1 MYNNYFGLSE
11 APFSIAPDPRFL
23 YMSEQHREALA
34 HLLFGVASNGGFIL
48 LTGEVGTG
56 KTTVLRCLLEQLPK
70 HTEVAFIL
78 NPKYTVMGLL
88 SAICDDLGIDYSPSS
103 DMKDYVDA
111 LNERLLE
118 NHRNNL
124 QTVLIIDEAQNLS
137 ADVLETIRLLTNL
150 ETNTQKL
157 LQVILV
163 GQPELL
169 EMLERPELRQLNQ
182 RITARYHLR
191 ALRQEELAD
200 YIAHRLSIAGAE
212 GQLFPE
218 ATIKHLYKLTKGVPR
233 LINIVCD
240 RALLGTYVERQN
252 QVRNQTISNAASE
265 VFGKSAHPFSGQ
277 GQLVGR
283 GAVLVVLLGLIVVA
297 ALTPQGR
304 ALLSQMNTAETASSQ
319 KRDSVAAFADPAE
332 MVPTDIEVAEIN
344 TSTQTLELPE
354 QPEQPELPLPEL
366 PELSNPSTWH
376 WQDVEHATATEA
388 LAYKDLLELWG
399 ISYDPRENPSICRF
413 AENHALRCA
422 FFPPDFDDLARL
434 NRPAVL
440 SLFNPQGQKYHATL
454 VSMQDDLAQVKLVG
468 RLHWVLLDD
477 LRLWL
482 DGRAT
487 VVWRKP
493 DAYTGLLAPG
503 DTGPMIGW
511 LDEQLA
517 TIQGRAPLA
526 ELPETYDESFV
537 RQVRRFQSSRGL
549 RADGVVGPRTIIQIN
564 TESQADLPLLVRPGA
579 EE

>member
-34 HLLFGVASNGGFIL
+34 HLLFGVTSNGGFIL

-56 KTTVLRCLLEQLPK
+56 KTTVLRCLLEQLPEQ
-70 HTEVAFIL
+70 TEVAFVL

-169 EMLERPELRQLNQ
+169 AMLERPELRQLNQ

-200 YIAHRLSIAGAE
+200 YIAHRLSVAGAE
-212 GQLFPE
+212 CQLFPE
-218 ATIKHLYKLTKGVPR
+218 VTIRHLYKLTKGIPR

-240 RALLGTYVERQN
+240 RALLGTYVER
-252 QVRNQTISNAASE
+252 RNEVHNRTISNAASE
-265 VFGKSAHPFSGQ
+265 VFGQSAQSFADRHK
-277 GQLVGR
+277 LVER
-283 GAVLVVLLGLIVVA
+283 SAVLVALLGLIIVA
-297 ALTPQGR
+297 AITPQGR
-304 ALLSQMNTAETASSQ
+304 ALLSKMNSAETASSQ
-319 KRDSVAAFADPAE
+319 EPVPAATFADPGE
-332 MVPTDIEVAEIN
+332 IVPADIEVVEIN
-344 TSTQTLELPE
+344 THSGTPQLPV
-354 QPEQPELPLPEL
+354 QPELPVAEM
-366 PELSNPSTWH
+366 PELSNPSTWQ
-376 WQDVEHATATEA
+376 WQDAEQATATQV
-388 LAYKDLLELWG
+388 LAYKDLLALWEIG
-399 ISYDPRENPSICRF
+399 YDPRENPNVCRY

-422 FFPPDFDDLARL
+422 FFAPDFDDLARL

-440 SLFNPQGQKYHATL
+440 SLFNAQGQKYHATL
-454 VSMQDDLAQVKLVG
+454 VSMRDDLAHVKLAG
-468 RLHWVLLDD
+468 SMHWVRLDD

-482 DGRAT
+482 DGQVT

-493 DAYTGLLAPG
+493 DAYTGLLTPG
-503 DTGPMIGW
+503 DTGPMIAW

-517 TIQGRAPLA
+517 VIQGRATLA
-526 ELPETYDESFV
+526 QLPETYDESLI

-549 RADGVVGPRTIIQIN
+549 RADGLVGPRTVIQIN
-564 TESQADLPLLVRPGA
+564 TETRADLPLLVRQGA

>member
-1 MYNNYFGLSE
+1 MYNNYFGLTE

-34 HLLFGVASNGGFIL
+34 HLLFGVTSNGGFIL

-56 KTTVLRCLLEQLPK
+56 KTTVLRCLLEQLPDR
-70 HTEVAFIL
+70 TEVAFIL
-78 NPKYTVMGLL
+78 NPKYSVMGLL
-88 SAICDDLGIDYSPSS
+88 SAICDDLGVDYSPSS
-103 DMKDYVDA
+103 EMKDYVDA
-111 LNERLLE
+111 LNEHLLE

-191 ALRQEELAD
+191 ALRQEELAN

-212 GQLFPE
+212 CQLFPE
-218 ATIKHLYKLTKGVPR
+218 ATIRHLYKLTKGVPR

-252 QVRNQTISNAASE
+252 QVQNRTIRNAASE
-265 VFGKSAHPFSGQ
+265 VFGQSSRSAAGDR
-277 GQLVGR
+277 QLVGK
-283 GAVLVVLLGLIVVA
+283 GAALVVVLLLILVA
-297 ALTPQGR
+297 ALTPEGR
-304 ALLSQMNTAETASSQ
+304 ALLGRIDTSETASIETP
-319 KRDSVAAFADPAE
+319 DSVAALADATEVVPAE
-332 MVPTDIEVAEIN
+332 TEAATIAT
-344 TSTQTLELPE
+344 TSEAPEPPE
-354 QPEQPELPLPEL
+354 QRVPEL
-366 PELSNPSTWH
+366 PELSNPSMWH
-376 WQDVEHATATEA
+376 WQDDDHATATEA
-388 LAYKDLLELWG
+388 LAYRDLLELWG
-399 ISYDPRENPSICRF
+399 VSYDPREDPSVCRYI
-413 AENHALRCA
+413 EEHTLRCA
-422 FFPPDFDDLARL
+422 FFAPDFDDLARL

-454 VSMQDDLAQVKLVG
+454 VSMQDNLAQVKLAG
-468 RLHWVLLDD
+468 RMHWVRLDD

-487 VVWRKP
+487 IVWRRP
-493 DAYTGLLAPG
+493 NAYTGLLEPG
-503 DTGPMIGW
+503 DTGPMIAW

-526 ELPETYDESFV
+526 HLPETYDESLI

-549 RADGVVGPRTIIQIN
+549 RADGLVGPRTVIQFN
-564 TESQADLPLLVRPGA
+564 TGTQADLPLLVRPGP

>member
-34 HLLFGVASNGGFIL
+34 HLLFGVTSNGGFVL

-70 HTEVAFIL
+70 QTEVAFIL

-103 DMKDYVDA
+103 EMKDYVDA
-111 LNERLLE
+111 LNEHLLE
-118 NHRNNL
+118 NHRKNL

-169 EMLERPELRQLNQ
+169 AMLERSELRQLNQ

-218 ATIKHLYKLTKGVPR
+218 ATVKHLYRLTKGVPR
-233 LINIVCD
+233 LVNIVCD
-240 RALLGTYVERQN
+240 RALLGTYVERKN
-252 QVRNQTISNAASE
+252 EVHDRIISNAASE
-265 VFGKSAHPFSGQ
+265 VFGQSERPNAGQ
-277 GQLVGR
+277 GQLITIS
-283 GAVLVVLLGLIVVA
+283 AVFVVFLLLVVGA
-297 ALTPQGR
+297 ALTPQGQ
-304 ALLSQMNTAETASSQ
+304 ALLGKMNNGETASLQ
-319 KRDSVAAFADPAE
+319 EAETETPFADPVEAVAAE
-332 MVPTDIEVAEIN
+332 VDAAGIN
-344 TSTQTLELPE
+344 TSTDPEELPR
-354 QPEQPELPLPEL
+354 QPEQPEPEHVEP
-366 PELSNPSTWH
+366 PELSNPSTWY
-376 WQDVEHATATEA
+376 WRDDEHASATQA
-388 LAYKDLLELWG
+388 LAFKDLLELWRV
-399 ISYDPRENPSICRF
+399 SYDPRENPRVCSF
-413 AENHALRCA
+413 AETHALRCA
-422 FFPPDFDDLARL
+422 FLLPEFDELSHL

-440 SLFNPQGQKYHATL
+440 SLFNPQGQKYHVTL
-454 VSMQDDLAQVKLVG
+454 VSLQDDLAQLKLVG
-468 RLHWVLLDD
+468 RMHWVRLDD

-482 DGRAT
+482 DGQGT
-487 VVWRKP
+487 VVWRRP
-493 DAYTGLLAPG
+493 DGYTGLLEPG
-503 DTGPMIGW
+503 DTGPMVAW

-517 TIQGRAPLA
+517 KIQGRPPLA
-526 ELPETYDESFV
+526 QPPEFYDESLV

-549 RADGVVGPRTIIQIN
+549 RPDGIVGPRTVIQIN
-564 TESQADLPLLVRPGA
+564 TKTQADLPLLARLGA
-579 EE
+579 EK